1 MNRID
6 QRFAQLRASGR
17 KGLIGYLTAGDP
29 DLEVT
34 GALVLEMARCGVD
47 MVELGVPFSDPVADG
62 PVIQAA
68 SARALKKGVTLEDVL
83 ALAGTLRARTG
94 IPLLMMTYYNPIFA
108 YGIPKFVKTA
118 LKSGIDG
125 VVVPDLP
132 LEESEELCQAMETA
146 GIHFIYFLSPT
157 SSAERIVE
165 TVKRAR
171 GFIYCVSVTGVTGA
185 REAISE
191 LGRKLLNRVGGFT
204 QLPLALG
211 FGISSPEQLIA
222 LGDDGDAVII
232 GSAIVKLV
240 EAGGTTEEIIN
251 RVGKFLNDFKFIE
264 SFRS

>member
-6 QRFAQLRASGR
+6 QTFACLRTSGR
-17 KGLIGYLTAGDP
+17 KGIIFYLTAGDP

-34 GALVLEMARCGVD
+34 AALVRGMGRCGVD
-47 MVELGVPFSDPVADG
+47 MVELGVPYSDPIADG

-68 SARALKKGVTLEDVL
+68 SQRALKKGVTLADVL
-83 ALAGTLRARTG
+83 ALAGRLRAG
-94 IPLLMMTYYNPIFA
+94 SEIPLLLMTYYNPIFA
-108 YGIPKFVKTA
+108 YGIPGFVETA

-132 LEESEELCQAMETA
+132 LEESEELSQALEEA

-157 SSAERIVE
+157 SSEERIGK
-165 TVKRAR
+165 TVQRAR
-171 GFIYCVSVTGVTGA
+171 GFIYCVSVTGVTGV
-185 REAISE
+185 REIVPESA
-191 LGRKLLNRVGGFT
+191 RKLLTRARHFT

-211 FGISSPEQLIA
+211 FGISSPEQVDL

-240 EAGGTTEEIIN
+240 EEGGTTEEIAG
-251 RVGKFLNDFKFIE
+251 RVRAFFEGFK
-264 SFRS
+264 